1 MRLVSRIWQTF
12 LIRRQQIFCL
22 ISPGDIVAV
31 QVKATVSITEVSPKN
46 VERVTDFKS
55 EILAT
60 TFRGFLEEGQYGVYA
75 WLESKVVGHAW
86 AKVCRQSHC
95 RVNGYMDIYQGDALI
110 HYCNVSKAQRGQNI
124 YPLML
129 VALCRCLFSQARVSR
144 ILIDTEVSNSASLR
158 GITKVGFE
166 PLGTGTYVQLGG
178 HLLFKHF
185 TSLSNRPAAETRK
198 VK

>member
-1 MRLVSRIWQTF
+1 MRLVSRIRQMF

-22 ISPGDIVAV
+22 TSPGDIAAG

-46 VERVTDFKS
+46 VARVTDFRAKPF
-55 EILAT
+55 IT
-60 TFRGFLEEGQYGVYA
+60 RFRSFLEEGQYGVYA

-129 VALCRCLFSQARVSR
+129 VALCQCLFSQARVSR

-158 GITKVGFE
+158 GITKAGFE
-166 PLGTGTYVQLGG
+166 PLGTGTYVQFGG
-178 HLLFKHF
+178 HLLFKRF
-185 TSLSNRPAAETRK
+185 TSLSNRPAAETK
-198 VK
+198 KIK